1 MPQTPSLHPIVIAGG
16 GAGGLELAA
25 RLGRRFGPERVVLV
39 DQSPFHI
46 WKPSLHEVA
55 AGTLDI
61 HQEGLSYAMLA
72 RIGGFSFVPGRIEG
86 IERDARELVLAPL
99 LDPKGEEV
107 FGARRQA
114 YGQLVLSVGS
124 LGHFFGTPG
133 AREHALA
140 LDTVDAAE
148 TFRVELLKAVARVNS
163 QQPENA
169 SDDQVHLVIVG
180 GGATGVELAAELRDA
195 GNLLAGYGLTRFDAR
210 NDLVITVVEG
220 GPRLLGPL
228 PEKVSL
234 AARESLNRRGVT
246 VETDCRVAEVTP
258 THVVTNDGR
267 RLRSDLCVWA
277 AGISAPAWLAE
288 LGLPTNKAGQ
298 LEVDACLRTPDPHI
312 FAMGDC
318 AAAPRTGGEGIV
330 PARAQAAHQ
339 QAEYLAQRIGQML
352 NGKTPDDTPFRYRE
366 HGSLVSL
373 GTSSGVGSLMGGLR
387 DGNLFVSGGLAR
399 LMYMSLHL
407 MHHKVILGVGRTISV
422 ALGRLLLRRAHPRV
436 KLH

>member
-1 MPQTPSLHPIVIAGG
+1 MLQTPSLHPIVIAGG
-16 GAGGLELAA
+16 GAGGLELAS
-25 RLGRRFGPERVVLV
+25 RLGRRFGPERIILV
-39 DQSPFHI
+39 DQSPFHV

-72 RIGGFSFVPGRIEG
+72 RIGGFTFVPGRITGVDRE
-86 IERDARELVLAPL
+86 ARELR
-99 LDPKGEEV
+99 LDAWRDAQGEVILDERV
-107 FGARRQA
+107 QP
-114 YGQLVLSVGS
+114 YGQLVMAVGS

-140 LDTVDAAE
+140 LDTTEAAE
-148 TFRVELLKAVARVNS
+148 SFRLALLKAVVRVES
-163 QQPENA
+163 AQRQRAE
-169 SDDQVHLVIVG
+169 DRQVHLVIVG

-195 GNLLAGYGLTRFDAR
+195 GNLVSGYGLTHFDAR
-210 NDLVITVVEG
+210 NDMVITVVEG

-228 PEKVSL
+228 PERVSA
-234 AARESLNRRGVT
+234 AARESLQRRGIA
-246 VETDCRVAEVTP
+246 VETDCRIAEVTD
-258 THVVTNDGR
+258 TDVVTADGR

-277 AGISAPAWLAE
+277 AGISAPSWLGE

-298 LEVDACLRTPDPHI
+298 LDVDGCLRTPDPHI

-318 AAAPRTGGEGIV
+318 AAAPRGDGEGTV

-339 QAEYLAQRIGQML
+339 QADYLARRIGDLLQ
-352 NGKTPDDTPFRYRE
+352 GKTPSSEPFKYRE

-387 DGNLFVSGGLAR
+387 DRSLFVSGSLAR

-407 MHHKVILGVGRTISV
+407 MHHKVILGIGRTISV